1 MEDLKTIIDYML
13 YMGEGH
19 FSPKQIN
26 RFLYYSYGIYVAV
39 YNDDIDELDNKLFND
54 FLYTYPRGPVN
65 GNANKYLE
73 ENRERYYMSDN
84 SYKNTRELE
93 YSIDKLHNKSKR
105 VINAVLKVYGKY
117 TDNQLEDMVLKEP
130 PYKKCKK
137 KDSIKKMDDK
147 VIYDYFARNYREN
160 YKPKRNKI
168 FTLLNQKR
176 FKKLLAFFMYLYYS

>member
-13 YMGEGH
+13 YMGDGT

-26 RFLYYSYGIYVAV
+26 RFLYYSYGIYLAV
-39 YNDDIDELDNKLFND
+39 YNDDIDELDNKLFNG

-84 SYKNTRELE
+84 SYENTRELE
-93 YSIDKLHNKSKR
+93 YSIDKLHHKSKR

-117 TDNQLEDMVLKEP
+117 KGNQLENMVLKEP

-147 VIYDYFARNYREN
+147 VIYDYFARNYRED

-168 FTLLNQKR
+168 FTL
-176 FKKLLAFFMYLYYS
+176 FKKPKEI

>member
-1 MEDLKTIIDYML
+1 
-13 YMGEGH
+13 MGEGH

-26 RFLYYSYGIYVAV
+26 RFLYYSYGIYLAV

-168 FTLLNQKR
+168 FTL
-176 FKKLLAFFMYLYYS
+176 FKKPKEI